1 MRVDDD
7 KVDSLK
13 VQQECLQTKC
23 VLLHAPTTPFNTTNT
38 RDTTTQPYSHSLRVY
53 PLHVSDEI

>member
-38 RDTTTQPYSHSLRVY
+38 RDTTIQPYSHSLRVY
-53 PLHVSDEI
+53 PLHV